1 MQEGDTQGADIS
13 KMQVIS
19 IHRTNSKE
27 DKKNEKTL
35 GSYKIG
41 AKSLQL
47 LLLTHKIYSTLYQ
60 LALL

>member
-1 MQEGDTQGADIS
+1 MQEGDTERADIS

-27 DKKNEKTL
+27 KKNEKTL

-47 LLLTHKIYSTLYQ
+47 LLLIHKIYSILYQ